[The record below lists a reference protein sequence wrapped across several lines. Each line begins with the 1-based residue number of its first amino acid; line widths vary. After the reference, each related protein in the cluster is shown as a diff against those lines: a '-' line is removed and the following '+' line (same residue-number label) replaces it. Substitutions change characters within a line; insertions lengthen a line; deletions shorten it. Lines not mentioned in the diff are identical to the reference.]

1 MYKINFKDELVKGS
15 IILFVMIALFN
26 FLNYVFQILMNKMLG
41 PSEYGVLAFLM
52 SIMYIFGIP
61 SEAIQTIVSRYTS
74 KFNAKKEY
82 GKIKDLLIRSL
93 KKFIGI
99 SIILFI
105 LFTIFSFIF
114 ISHFFNISIYLLA
127 ITGLLIVTSFILPIS
142 RGILQGRK
150 KFFALG
156 FNLITDAVLKI
167 IFGVLLVFIGIKAY
181 GGIISLVI
189 STAGAFILSFVFIK
203 EITKA
208 KRVTGEFENIIK
220 YNIPNLFA
228 ISCIVLM
235 YSLDIILAKKFFSP
249 EILGQYAFVSL
260 IAKVIIFSNMAIG
273 KAMLPISSENFEN
286 GKNTSGI
293 FKKAMII
300 TGIVSFVALLFYGLM
315 PELIIKILSLWDS
328 RNLSVANVLFPLGL
342 AFSFLSFSYIIMMN
356 SISTNK
362 IKRIPFELIFFV
374 ILQIACMYIFNYSLL
389 SFSYSIMIVNLLMLI
404 YSSVILI
411 LSKT

>member
-1 MYKINFKDELVKGS
+1 
-15 IILFVMIALFN
+15 
-26 FLNYVFQILMNKMLG
+26 
-41 PSEYGVLAFLM
+41 
-52 SIMYIFGIP
+52 
-61 SEAIQTIVSRYTS
+61 
-74 KFNAKKEY
+74 
-82 GKIKDLLIRSL
+82 
-93 KKFIGI
+93 
-99 SIILFI
+99 
-105 LFTIFSFIF
+105 
-114 ISHFFNISIYLLA
+114 
-127 ITGLLIVTSFILPIS
+127 
-142 RGILQGRK
+142 
-150 KFFALG
+150 
-156 FNLITDAVLKI
+156 
-167 IFGVLLVFIGIKAY
+167 
-181 GGIISLVI
+181 
-189 STAGAFILSFVFIK
+189 
-203 EITKA
+203 
-208 KRVTGEFENIIK
+208 
-220 YNIPNLFA
+220 
-228 ISCIVLM
+228 M

-374 ILQIACMYIFNYSLL
+374 ILQIICMYIFSYSLL
-389 SFSYSIMIVNLLMLI
+389 SFSSSFRPLL
-404 YSSVILI
+404 V
-411 LSKT
+411 